1 MKIQV
6 FKASERGQMDYG
18 WLKANYSFSFSSY
31 YNPDAIHFGAL
42 RVLNDDI
49 IAGGQGFGMHGHDN
63 MEIITIPI
71 EGGLAHRDSMGNE
84 EAVMAGEV
92 QVMSAGTG
100 VRHSE
105 FNASNTQQANTL
117 QIWMFPKRLNIKPR
131 YEQKSFVDKL
141 LPDTFTTVVSADIE
155 KDTDALWIN
164 QDAYFSIAKIS
175 VGNLATYQVRDR
187 SHGIYAFVMAGAI
200 EIADKI
206 FFNRDAAGLTE
217 LPEQVQIRALEQ
229 SQVLLMEIPMQG
241 NW

>member
-1 MKIQV
+1 MNIQT
-6 FKASERGQMDYG
+6 FKASARGHADYG

-31 YNPDAIHFGAL
+31 YNPDSIHFGAL

-49 IAGGQGFGMHGHDN
+49 IDGGQGFGMHGHDN

-71 EGGLAHRDSMGNE
+71 KGGLAHRDSMGNE

-117 QIWMFPKRLNIKPR
+117 QIWVFPKRLNIKPR
-131 YEQKSFVDKL
+131 YEQKSFVEQIQ
-141 LPDTFTTVVSADIE
+141 PDTITTVVSADIE
-155 KDTDALWIN
+155 KDTAALWIN

-175 VGNLATYQVRDR
+175 AGNSLAHQVRDR
-187 SHGIYAFVMAGAI
+187 SHGIYAFVMAGAVQ
-200 EIADKI
+200 IADQI
-206 FFNRDAAGLTE
+206 FGNRDAAGLTQ
-217 LPEQVQIRALEQ
+217 LPEQVQLQAVADT
-229 SQVLLMEIPMQG
+229 QVLLMELPMQG